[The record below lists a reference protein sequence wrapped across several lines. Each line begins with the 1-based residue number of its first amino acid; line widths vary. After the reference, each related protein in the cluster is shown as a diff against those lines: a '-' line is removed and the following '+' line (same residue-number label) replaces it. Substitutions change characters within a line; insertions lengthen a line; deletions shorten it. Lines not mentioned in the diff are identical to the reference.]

1 MPLIPDERVPRI
13 GKDERRRSS
22 SAFSRGRAL
31 GAEGVVGHL
40 GRHPSYCKEKESGKT
55 CACCILPSEKSGPVL
70 RVRQRTRQCMHATE
84 RELPMLGS
92 SRSVFFGATAA
103 RTGHFEGT
111 GPLVV
116 KRSRWT
122 AIRWSVSCGS
132 EATSSPRVVDDDV
145 YVGTRRGGVVA
156 VDARTGAERRPVKA
170 GAMAER
176 PRSKAARSMPCPAW
190 GSDFARS
197 TSPAARSAGP
207 MRRALPTARR
217 PPHGTHWIPG

>member
-1 MPLIPDERVPRI
+1 
-13 GKDERRRSS
+13 
-22 SAFSRGRAL
+22 
-31 GAEGVVGHL
+31 
-40 GRHPSYCKEKESGKT
+40 
-55 CACCILPSEKSGPVL
+55 
-70 RVRQRTRQCMHATE
+70 
-84 RELPMLGS
+84 MLGS

-156 VDARTGAERRPVKA
+156 VDARTGAERRPVRWRSA
-170 GAMAER
+170 RVRRQHGLCPVRPGEATSRTR
-176 PRSKAARSMPCPAW
+176 PRLRQ
-190 GSDFARS
+190 G
-197 TSPAARSAGP
+197 
-207 MRRALPTARR
+207 ALVP
-217 PPHGTHWIPG
+217 